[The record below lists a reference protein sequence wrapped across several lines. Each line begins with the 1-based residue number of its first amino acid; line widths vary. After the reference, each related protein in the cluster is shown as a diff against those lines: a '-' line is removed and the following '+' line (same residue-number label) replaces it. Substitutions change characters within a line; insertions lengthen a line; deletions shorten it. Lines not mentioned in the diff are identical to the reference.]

1 MEERR
6 PRRGA
11 EPVRRVL
18 LPLLLPLAGCVY
30 YNGMYNA
37 NRLAERA
44 RKAEA
49 QGRTFEAQGYWAQ
62 AEVRADSV
70 VVRHPTSN
78 WADDANLIRGEAMV
92 NRRDCAGAIPAL
104 EAASLSR
111 DSPNVA
117 QRALLLLGSCYLAAG
132 NLEGAD
138 RAFAEL
144 TESPDSTVRYQ
155 ARLEHAR
162 ILRMQGQYGAALV
175 TLDGLQDTAA
185 IAERAADLAGLGN
198 LAQVEPLID
207 QALAR
212 KDLSMPWDS
221 ILAGIG
227 RVDPGLASQY
237 TSAVVALPG
246 LAPEARDQMLLADG
260 VRLLATDPDSGLARL
275 RAAGSASPLTSA
287 ALAAQLRIAEYM
299 MGQADTLV
307 QLELVR
313 DPLTALSDIGGPSS
327 FTAMAYLRILDQV
340 RLFADSIMPGA
351 SRGDLATFVVAEAV
365 RDSLPAPRIA
375 AELFATI
382 PAWWPASPYAPKAL
396 LALAALEP
404 LQAESILLRIETEYP
419 GSPYLLL
426 VAGDVTPA
434 VLALEDSLQAYTG
447 GGRAPAGRR
456 PPAVATPPGQRPQD
470 ELR

>member
-1 MEERR
+1 MRR
-6 PRRGA
+6 A
-11 EPVRRVL
+11 
-18 LPLLLPLAGCVY
+18 LPLLLLLAAGCVY

-37 NRLAERA
+37 NRFVKRA
-44 RKAEA
+44 RKAQA
-49 QGRTFEAQGYWAQ
+49 AGRTFEAQGYWAQ

-70 VVRHPTSN
+70 IARYPTST

-92 NRRDCAGAIPAL
+92 NRKDCAGAIPAL

-111 DSPNVA
+111 DSPKVA
-117 QRALLLLGSCYLAAG
+117 QQALLLLGSCYLAGG

-144 TESPDSTVRYQ
+144 TDSPDSSVRHQ
-155 ARLEHAR
+155 ARLEYAHIQR
-162 ILRMQGQYGAALV
+162 LQGEYQAALA
-175 TLDGLQDTAA
+175 TLDGLEDPAA
-185 IAERAADLAGLGN
+185 TAERTADYAGLGD
-198 LAQVEPLID
+198 LAHAEPLID

-212 KDLSMPWDS
+212 QDLSMPWDS
-221 ILAGIG
+221 ILNGIG
-227 RVDPGLASQY
+227 RVDPGLASRY

-246 LAPEARDQMLLADG
+246 LAPESRDQLLLADG
-260 VRLLATDPDSGLARL
+260 VRLLPTDPGSGLARL
-275 RAAGSASPLTSA
+275 QAAGSASPLTSA
-287 ALAAQLRIAEYM
+287 ALAARLRVAEYM
-299 MGQADTLV
+299 MGQADTLA

-313 DPLTALSDIGGPSS
+313 DPLTALSDVGGPSS
-327 FTAMAYLRILDQV
+327 FRAMAYLRILD
-340 RLFADSIMPGA
+340 RARGYADSITPG
-351 SRGDLATFVVAEAV
+351 SDRGDLATFVLAEAV

-375 AELFATI
+375 AELFAAI

-404 LQAESILLRIETEYP
+404 LQAESIFLRIEAEYP

-434 VLALEDSLQAYTG
+434 VLALEDSLQAYAG

-456 PPAVATPPGQRPQD
+456 APVAAPPPGQRPQD